1 MTGHLI
7 GLVGRKRT
15 GKLVCRF
22 FGHNPE
28 IVKKLYGFT
37 DAHCRRCG
45 RVGIGVLA

>member
-1 MTGHLI
+1 MTNDRRFQ
-7 GLVGRKRT
+7 GLRA
-15 GKLVCRF
+15 LVCRF